1 MSVSLPCV
9 SSTVWSAGAAVR
21 SYRTWRQVFTA
32 PGEIAMV
39 QVDSMERGLA

>member
-1 MSVSLPCV
+1 M

-21 SYRTWRQVFTA
+21 SYRTWRQTLVFTA